1 MANANPASQIDF
13 SELRL
18 TNSVIVDMDEALAR
32 RLAQGDTEAEL

>member
-1 MANANPASQIDF
+1 MASANPSSMLEF
-13 SELRL
+13 SELIL